1 MRSDGILSDGVGD
14 IPTTLVIVLFRW
26 PVPKGRETFDS
37 VYFDELIRVDGDLGM
52 R

>member
-14 IPTTLVIVLFRW
+14 IPTTLLYCLD
-26 PVPKGRETFDS
+26 GRYRKVERHLIPF
-37 VYFDELIRVDGDLGM
+37 YFDELIRVDGDLGM